1 MKKIYI
7 EPSIEQTKISIT
19 RMLCLSG
26 GLGGEATKPA
36 RSREFWG
43 LTDDDEDFYDNS
55 LWEQDADNS

>member
-7 EPSIEQTKISIT
+7 KPSIEQTKISIT

-26 GLGGEATKPA
+26 GLGGDATKPA

-43 LTDDDEDFYDNS
+43 LTDDDKEFYDDS
-55 LWEQDADNS
+55 PWEDSDN